1 MPTPWDTTVVQYHNA
16 IGIHDTRDA
25 LGDDEHGRIGNPGDV
40 LANLSVG
47 RHIDRAGGVI
57 KNEHARM
64 LEQRARDA
72 QALLLATRDTGA
84 ALAQLAV
91 QPADAIKELVHA
103 RRAASREELIAPTP
117 ALPHCRFSR
126 TVPVNS
132 TFFCSTMPTASRK
145 AARS

>member
-1 MPTPWDTTVVQYHNA
+1 MRAHAVDTTVVQHHNA

-72 QALLLATRDTGA
+72 QALLLATRNTGA

-91 QPADAIKELVHA
+91 QSADTIKELVHA
-103 RRAASREELIAPTP
+103 RRAASREELIVRRLRIAPLQVL
-117 ALPHCRFSR
+117 AHG
-126 TVPVNS
+126 
-132 TFFCSTMPTASRK
+132 
-145 AARS
+145 AREQHILLQHNAHGIA